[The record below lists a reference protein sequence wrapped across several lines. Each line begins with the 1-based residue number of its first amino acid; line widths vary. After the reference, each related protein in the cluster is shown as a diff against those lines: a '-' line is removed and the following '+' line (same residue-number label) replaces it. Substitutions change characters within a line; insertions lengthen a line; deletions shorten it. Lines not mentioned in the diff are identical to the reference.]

1 MAALVL
7 LAADGKRNLPSPPA
21 LTIVGDEPSGYRIEE
36 DNELRQQE
44 KNLFTGIGEY
54 SQVAYSPV
62 GNLMPSY
69 ASIFRWFKNTFS
81 RLFVRL

>member
-21 LTIVGDEPSGYRIEE
+21 LTIVGDQPSGYRIEE

-54 SQVAYSPV
+54 SQVAYSRSGTLCPPMLLYF
-62 GNLMPSY
+62 GGLRIHFPD
-69 ASIFRWFKNTFS
+69 F
-81 RLFVRL
+81 L